1 MPGPRPAWPPVVGQG
16 NSPSNRSG
24 RTVAERETPPSRL
37 SFAAVD
43 GLVVILAGAAALG
56 GGIAVLRTFGP
67 RFRIGRLLA
76 SARAVSVAEAIEIA
90 RGGRPAFVRV
100 TGRLD
105 SETDFED
112 VDHRPLVFRRTR
124 LQSKQAGSWR
134 DFDVVR
140 EAVPF
145 EVREGLDGI
154 AVDTDVL
161 HDGLVVVPRET
172 VGVVGDLGDRAPDTI
187 DDALPARV
195 VVELVSN
202 VEHATIAGVPA
213 LGPDGGPRLGAG
225 LGRPLIL
232 TTLEQPE
239 AMRILAGGSS
249 VRARAATILLVAAV
263 VLVLIG
269 VAMLILPGSAFAA
282 SPDPTAVTG
291 SDTRSS
297 GQGPGLVGAP
307 LAAILGVLG
316 IGLVAVI
323 LTLAFVRATGGPGRS
338 DPPR

>member
-1 MPGPRPAWPPVVGQG
+1 
-16 NSPSNRSG
+16 
-24 RTVAERETPPSRL
+24 
-37 SFAAVD
+37 VD
-43 GLVVILAGAAALG
+43 GLVVILAGVAALG
-56 GGIAVLRTFGP
+56 GGIAVLRSYGP
-67 RFRIGRLLA
+67 RFRVGRLLA
-76 SARAVSVAEAIEIA
+76 AARQVSVAEAIELA
-90 RGGRPAFVRV
+90 RGTRRSFVRV

-124 LQSKQAGSWR
+124 LQSRQAGRWL

-154 AVDTDVL
+154 EIDTDGL
-161 HDGLVVVPRET
+161 EDGLVVVPRET
-172 VGVVGDLGDRAPDTI
+172 VGIVGDLGDRAPEDL
-187 DDALPARV
+187 DDGLPARV

-202 VEHATIAGVPA
+202 VEHATVAGVPA
-213 LGPDGGPRLGAG
+213 LGPDGAPRLGPG

-249 VRARAATILLVAAV
+249 TRARLAAVLLVVAAAL
-263 VLVLIG
+263 VLVGL
-269 VAMLILPGSAFAA
+269 VMLALPGSAFAA
-282 SPDPTAVTG
+282 SPAPTAVTG

-307 LAAILGVLG
+307 LLAIAGVVG
-316 IGLVAVI
+316 IGLLAVL
-323 LTLAFVRATGGPGRS
+323 LTLVFVRLTGGPGRPDS
-338 DPPR
+338 RR

>member
-1 MPGPRPAWPPVVGQG
+1 M
-16 NSPSNRSG
+16 
-24 RTVAERETPPSRL
+24 
-37 SFAAVD
+37 
-43 GLVVILAGAAALG
+43 ILAGLAALG
-56 GGIAVLRTFGP
+56 GGIAVLRSFGP
-67 RFRIGRLLA
+67 RLRVGRLLA
-76 SARAVSVAEAIEIA
+76 AAPSISVADAVALA
-90 RGGRPAFVRV
+90 RSGPPTFVRV

-112 VDHRPLVFRRTR
+112 VDHRPLVFRQTR
-124 LQSKQAGSWR
+124 LQSRRGGTWQ

-154 AVDTDVL
+154 AVDTAALDE
-161 HDGLVVVPRET
+161 GLVVVPRET
-172 VGVVGDLGDRAPDTI
+172 IGVVGDLGDRAPEDI

-202 VEHATIAGVPA
+202 VEHATVAGVPA

-232 TTLEQPE
+232 TTLEQAE
-239 AMRILAGGSS
+239 AMRVLAGGSS
-249 VRARAATILLVAAV
+249 RKARLATVLLVAAAALV
-263 VLVLIG
+263 VVGLV
-269 VAMLILPGSAFAA
+269 MLAVPGTAFAA

-307 LAAILGVLG
+307 LVAILGVLG
-316 IGLVAVI
+316 IAVVTVI
-323 LTLAFVRATGGPGRS
+323 LTLAFVRATGGPRRS

>member
-1 MPGPRPAWPPVVGQG
+1 
-16 NSPSNRSG
+16 
-24 RTVAERETPPSRL
+24 
-37 SFAAVD
+37 VD
-43 GLVVILAGAAALG
+43 GLVVILVGVAALG
-56 GGIAVLRTFGP
+56 GGIAALRGYGS
-67 RFRIGRLLA
+67 RFRVGRLLA
-76 SARAVSVAEAIEIA
+76 SAPSVTVAEALDIA

-112 VDHRPLVFRRTR
+112 IDHRPLVFRRTR
-124 LQSKQAGSWR
+124 LQARRAGAWR

-140 EAVPF
+140 EVVPF

-154 AVDTDVL
+154 AIDTDAL
-161 HDGLVVVPRET
+161 DDGLVVVPRET
-172 VGVVGDLGDRAPDTI
+172 VGIVGDLGDRAPGDL

-232 TTLEQPE
+232 TTLEQSE

-249 VRARAATILLVAAV
+249 TRARVATLLLVTAAA
-263 VLVLIG
+263 LVLIG
-269 VAMLILPGSAFAA
+269 LVMLALPGSAFAA

-307 LAAILGVLG
+307 LAAILGVVGVG
-316 IGLVAVI
+316 ILAVV
-323 LTLAFVRATGGPGRS
+323 LTLLFVRATGGPGRS
-338 DPPR
+338 DPPG

>member
-1 MPGPRPAWPPVVGQG
+1 MPGMGVDPRRAPVTQG
-16 NSPSNRSG
+16 P
-24 RTVAERETPPSRL
+24 RTRGL
-37 SFAAVD
+37 SFPAVD
-43 GLVVILAGAAALG
+43 GLVTILAGVAALG
-56 GGIAVLRTFGP
+56 GGIAVLRSYGS
-67 RFRIGRLLA
+67 RFRVGRLLSA
-76 SARAVSVAEAIEIA
+76 ARAVSVGEAVAIA
-90 RGGRPAFVRV
+90 RSGPPGYIRV

-112 VDHRPLVFRRTR
+112 VDHRPLVFRQTR
-124 LQSKQAGSWR
+124 LQSKPAGRWV

-145 EVREGLDGI
+145 EVREGLDAI
-154 AVDTDVL
+154 AIDTDAL
-161 HDGLVVVPRET
+161 DEGLVVVPRET
-172 VGVVGDLGDRAPDTI
+172 IGLVGDLGDRAPAEL
-187 DDALPARV
+187 DDGLPARV

-213 LGPDGGPRLGAG
+213 VGLDGVPRLGAG

-249 VRARAATILLVAAV
+249 FRARLAAVLLVAAA
-263 VLVLIG
+263 VLLLVGL
-269 VAMLILPGSAFAA
+269 VMLVLPGSAFAA
-282 SPDPTAVTG
+282 SPEPTAVTG

-316 IGLVAVI
+316 IAIVAVI

-338 DPPR
+338 EPPR

>member
-1 MPGPRPAWPPVVGQG
+1 M
-16 NSPSNRSG
+16 
-24 RTVAERETPPSRL
+24 
-37 SFAAVD
+37 
-43 GLVVILAGAAALG
+43 VILAGVAALG
-56 GGIAVLRTFGP
+56 GGIAVLRSYGP
-67 RFRIGRLLA
+67 RFRVGRLLA
-76 SARAVSVAEAIEIA
+76 AARLVTVAEAVEIA
-90 RGGRPAFVRV
+90 LGGRPTFVRV

-105 SETDFED
+105 SATDFED
-112 VDHRPLVFRRTR
+112 VDHRPLVFRLTR
-124 LQSKQAGSWR
+124 LQARQAGRWQ

-154 AVDTDVL
+154 AVDTDAL
-161 HDGLVVVPRET
+161 AEGLVVVPRET
-172 VGVVGDLGDRAPDTI
+172 VGIVGDLGDRAPDEL

-213 LGPDGGPRLGAG
+213 LGPDGAPRLGPG

-249 VRARAATILLVAAV
+249 GRARLASAFLVVAAV
-263 VLVLIG
+263 LILVGL
-269 VAMLILPGSAFAA
+269 VMLVLPGSAFAA
-282 SPDPTAVTG
+282 SPLPTAVTG

-307 LAAILGVLG
+307 LAAILGVVG
-316 IGLVAVI
+316 IGIVAAV
-323 LTLAFVRATGGPGRS
+323 LTLAFVRATGGPRRS